1 VRARSGI
8 SILARCSARSSR
20 SLRSP
25 GFAGFGLDLACAPGR
40 GGGAPRATRSER
52 RAFGRGALL
61 REARGAERKR
71 KESIML
77 RIYPVCLD
85 MVREVRPYADR
96 IARFDRD
103 LARQLRRSSTAV
115 VLNTAEGSGLRGGR
129 RRQAY
134 EIALGEARET
144 LANLEA
150 AHAIGYAP
158 AVGSDLRQRLNHIIG
173 TLVRLIR

>member
-1 VRARSGI
+1 
-8 SILARCSARSSR
+8 
-20 SLRSP
+20 
-25 GFAGFGLDLACAPGR
+25 
-40 GGGAPRATRSER
+40 
-52 RAFGRGALL
+52 
-61 REARGAERKR
+61 
-71 KESIML
+71 ML
-77 RIYPVCLD
+77 RIYPVCLE
-85 MVREVRPYADR
+85 MVREVRPCADR

-150 AHAIGYAP
+150 AVAIGYAP
-158 AVGSDLRQRLNHIIG
+158 PVPASLRRRFDHIIG
-173 TLVRLIR
+173 TLVRLVR